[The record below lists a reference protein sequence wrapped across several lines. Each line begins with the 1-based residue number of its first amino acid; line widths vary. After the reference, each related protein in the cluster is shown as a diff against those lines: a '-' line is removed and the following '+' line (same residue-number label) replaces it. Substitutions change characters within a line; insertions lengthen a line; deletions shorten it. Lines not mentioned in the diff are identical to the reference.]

1 MEVMTMTQPLV
12 YPGALDPWTVEDLD
26 RLPVDNGQRYE
37 LVDGTLLMSP
47 MPAIPHV
54 RVTNRLHRL
63 LDRQAPQDVEV
74 GQNGGITIDG
84 PRTYF
89 VPDIFVVQA
98 RAYDSD
104 EKELDPADVL
114 MVVEVLSPSNSGIDL
129 VIKRHYYA
137 RAGIERYWIVDQ
149 QARTLTVLRLD
160 GAAYREDAVVRPG
173 ATWQTDQP
181 FPLGLDLAEVL

>member
-12 YPGALDPWTVEDLD
+12 YPEALAPWTVEDLD

-47 MPAIPHV
+47 MPAIPHL

-74 GQNGGITIDG
+74 GENAGITIGG
-84 PRTYF
+84 PRTCF
-89 VPDIFVVQA
+89 VPDIFVVKGS
-98 RAYDSD
+98 AYDSD
-104 EKELDPADVL
+104 DKELNPADVL

-129 VIKRHYYA
+129 VLKRHYYA
-137 RAGIERYWIVDQ
+137 RVGIPSYWIVDQ
-149 QARTLTVLRLD
+149 KGRTLTVLRLD
-160 GAAYREDAVVRPG
+160 GDAYREDAVVQPG
-173 ATWQTDQP
+173 TTWQTDEP
-181 FPLGLDLAEVL
+181 FPLSLDLEDFL